1 MVLVVG
7 GNETAPSN
15 VMLKYYSAA
24 AITIGNIYMANIMG
38 SMANYVSVISRRD
51 TQFENKLDVANTIMH
66 GINVSS
72 DTQDRV
78 REYFFSTRMNFERQS
93 EMVQFLELIS
103 PSLKQ
108 KIALVIF
115 LEPLTMN
122 ILVKGIHKQNMML
135 NKIKTMKTVIGGGSQ
150 IPVNAAFN
158 LADLSQ
164 AGNSP

>member
-1 MVLVVG
+1 MYYMVLVVG

-15 VMLKYYSAA
+15 VMLKYFSAA

-72 DTQDRV
+72 ETQDRV

-93 EMVQFLELIS
+93 EMV
-103 PSLKQ
+103 
-108 KIALVIF
+108 
-115 LEPLTMN
+115 
-122 ILVKGIHKQNMML
+122 
-135 NKIKTMKTVIGGGSQ
+135 
-150 IPVNAAFN
+150 
-158 LADLSQ
+158 
-164 AGNSP
+164 